1 MNKIFRILLLPV
13 FILLTVTGCKKSFD
27 DLTKNNNV
35 PSTVPASLLF
45 NGLLNKMADLPG
57 QSSYDIYCQYYIYNY
72 DYYGNN
78 RYDNFANGGDNY
90 YNALK
95 NVVDMEARATATGAG
110 AVNPYEALG
119 KFFRAYF
126 FSKMSLEEGDVPM
139 TDALKGLTN
148 LTPTYDTQKTV
159 MVQSLAWL
167 EAANTDLA
175 QLVKDPSIA
184 GIGVGGTL
192 TNDIYFNNDLT
203 KWQKVVNTFRIRLL
217 LELSK
222 RADDNPDMNIK
233 QQFAQI
239 INDPAKYPIMQSADD
254 NLQYVF
260 LTPNNFYPQ
269 NPNNFGQSG
278 SRQNM
283 STTYVGL
290 LTTLKDPRV
299 YVTAEP
305 SRYLV
310 DTAKVAATSYDAFVG
325 ADPGLDLGVMYNNA
339 TLQRY
344 SFLNRKH
351 FYSTYTG
358 EPSIQIGYSELMFNI
373 AEGINRGWATGNA
386 ETYYVKGIQA
396 SFLYYNIPT
405 GTGTFTAYFYR
416 PGSTSG
422 PTVLGNYDT
431 YTINVDW
438 NTYYNQS
445 TVKYASGQPGLTQ
458 ILQQKY
464 VVLFRHSG
472 LASYFTYRRT
482 GIPIFTT
489 GPGTGNSS
497 RIPLRY
503 EYPTS
508 ERTVNAANYNK
519 ALTSQYGGSD
529 DINGKMWIIK

>member
-1 MNKIFRILLLPV
+1 MKKIFRICLLPV
-13 FILLTVTGCKKSFD
+13 FILLTVTGCKKSFE

-45 NGLLNKMADLPG
+45 NGILNKLADLPG
-57 QSSYDIYCQYYIYNY
+57 QNSYEIYCQYYIYNY

-78 RYDNFANGGDNY
+78 RYDGFANGGDNY
-90 YNALK
+90 YNILK
-95 NVVDMEARATATGAG
+95 NIVDMEARATATGAA

-126 FSKMSLEEGDVPM
+126 FTKMSLEEGDIPM
-139 TDALKGLTN
+139 TDALKGLDN
-148 LTPTYDTQKTV
+148 LTPAYDSQKTV
-159 MVQSLAWL
+159 MVQALAWL
-167 EAANTDLA
+167 ESANTDLT
-175 QLVKDPSIA
+175 QLISNPAIA
-184 GIGVGGTL
+184 GTGVGGTL
-192 TNDIYFNNDLT
+192 TNDIYFNNDLA
-203 KWQKVVNTFRIRLL
+203 KWQKVVNAFRIRLL

-239 INDPAKYPIMQSADD
+239 VNNPAKYPVMQSNDD

-283 STTYVGL
+283 SATYVGL
-290 LTTLKDPRV
+290 LTHLKDPRV
-299 YVTAEP
+299 FVTSEP
-305 SRYLV
+305 ARYSV
-310 DTAKVAATSYDAFVG
+310 DTAKVSPTSYNAFIG

-344 SFLNRKH
+344 SFLSRKH

-358 EPSIQIGYSELMFNI
+358 EPSIQIGYPELMFNI
-373 AEGINRGWATGNA
+373 AEGINRGWATGSA
-386 ETYYVKGIQA
+386 EAYYVKGIQA
-396 SFLYYNIPT
+396 SFQSYNIPT

-416 PGSTSG
+416 PGSTTG

-438 NTYYNQS
+438 ATYYNQS
-445 TVKYASGQPGLTQ
+445 TVKYTGGQDGLTQ

-464 VVLFRHSG
+464 IAFFRHAG
-472 LASYFTYRRT
+472 LQSYFTYRRT
-482 GIPIFTT
+482 LVPTFTV

-508 ERTVNAANYNK
+508 ERTVNTANYNK
-519 ALTSQYGGSD
+519 ALASQYGGKD
-529 DINGKMWIIK
+529 DINGIMWILK